1 MEQGPKN
8 IKEIFSKESKTF
20 RITLF
25 NSPEGRLFVAGV
37 CIGLMFIAWLASNY
51 LWLPDMAH
59 AISGMTATYMLFGR
73 AAGMSLGYSSGL
85 GYFAVIAVNMIM
97 ETVIV
102 FTCYPLFVFTWRHFL
117 EVPRLESILSRIRE
131 AAEANKHWVHRYG
144 IPGLF
149 IFVLFPFW
157 MTGPLVG
164 AVIGFMLGLKLWVN
178 MLVVLGAAYLAITGW
193 AFGVR
198 EFHDQLLAFTPYA
211 SLLLLAIFIAI
222 AVAGFLLHFAHR
234 RKQNRQK

>member
-1 MEQGPKN
+1 MTEAPKN
-8 IKEIFSKESKTF
+8 IKEIFSKEAKTF

-25 NSPEGRLFVAGV
+25 NSPEGRLFVSGV
-37 CIGLMFIAWLASNY
+37 CAGLMFLGWLVSNY
-51 LWLPDMAH
+51 IWLPDMAH
-59 AISGMTATYMLFGR
+59 AIIGMTATYMVFGR
-73 AAGMSLGYSSGL
+73 AAGMSLGYASGL
-85 GYFAVIAVNMIM
+85 GHFTVIAVNMIM
-97 ETVIV
+97 ETVIT
-102 FTCYPLFVFTWRHFL
+102 FTFYPLFVFTWRHFL
-117 EVPRLESILSRIRE
+117 EVPRLESVLARIRE

-178 MLVVLGAAYLAITGW
+178 MTVVMGAAYLAITGW

-198 EFHDQLLAFTPYA
+198 EFHDQLLALTPYA
-211 SLLLLAIFIAI
+211 SLLLLAAFIAI
-222 AVAGFLLHFAHR
+222 AVAGFLLHFIQ
-234 RKQNRQK
+234 RKKQIRQK